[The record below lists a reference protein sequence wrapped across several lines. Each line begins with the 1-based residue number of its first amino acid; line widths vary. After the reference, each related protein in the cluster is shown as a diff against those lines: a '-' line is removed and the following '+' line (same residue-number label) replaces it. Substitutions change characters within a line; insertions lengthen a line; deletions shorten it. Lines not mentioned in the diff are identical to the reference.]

1 MEEDKKA
8 DEEGDPSDDVPSE
21 AATRSHGN
29 HSHSDEDDM
38 SHDDI
43 PAKEVAAERLERR
56 KRSLE
61 HASDDSDGDETPVEE
76 QYEFKAITSRK
87 MESGKPW
94 YKCYWKFQKGYQYL
108 PEARLRNARDLEAVC
123 DEYMEALK
131 DEPRL

>member
-1 MEEDKKA
+1 MAVEVSAEVSPGRVSATDPDEVIEEDKKA
-8 DEEGDPSDDVPSE
+8 DEEGDPSDESQ
-21 AATRSHGN
+21 
-29 HSHSDEDDM
+29 
-38 SHDDI
+38 
-43 PAKEVAAERLERR
+43 RLERR

-61 HASDDSDGDETPVEE
+61 YASDDSDGDETPVEE
-76 QYEFKAITSRK
+76 QYEFMAITSRK

-108 PEARLRNARDLEAVC
+108 PEARLRNAGDLEALC